1 MTTDAFQLGASLY
14 VPATHPKLGQIL
26 AGQEYPFLRS
36 VIVCTEDALRA
47 DEVEL
52 GIACLGQVL
61 AALPATPQL
70 KRFVRVRNPEVAAQV
85 SDLRGSGLLDGYVL
99 PKFSL
104 DVLPDYERA
113 LPQGLWMPTLET
125 REVFDPLAMRE
136 LRAALLG
143 HFSRI
148 LALRIGGNDLLALLG
163 MRRPEGLSI
172 YQTPIGTLIPQLM
185 MLFRPYGFALT
196 APVCDAWADP
206 AFLAAEVRQDLAMGL
221 VGKTAIHPAQV
232 PVIEAALKVS
242 SQDVRAA
249 ERLLAANAPAVFS
262 QNEQMYET
270 AVHRQWAVNVLARA
284 RLYGQTSS
292 HTSPHSE
299 TNIG

>member
-1 MTTDAFQLGASLY
+1 MTTDAYQLGASLY
-14 VPATHPKLGQIL
+14 VPATHPKLAAIL
-26 AGQEYPFLRS
+26 AGLEYPFLRS

-47 DEVEL
+47 DDIEPAMAQL
-52 GIACLGQVL
+52 ARVL
-61 AALPATPQL
+61 PQLPSTPQL
-70 KRFVRVRNPEVAAQV
+70 RRFVRVRNPELGARIAQ
-85 SDLRGSGLLDGYVL
+85 LPGAGLLDGYVL
-99 PKFSL
+99 PKFTL
-104 DVLPDYERA
+104 DTLPAYERA

-185 MLFRPYGFALT
+185 MIFRPYGFALT
-196 APVCDAWADP
+196 APVCDGWAAP
-206 AFLAAEVRQDLAMGL
+206 EFLASEVQQDLAMGL

-242 SQDVRAA
+242 AHDVRAA

-262 QNEQMYET
+262 QNQQMFET

-284 RLYGQTSS
+284 RLFGQVAA
-292 HTSPHSE
+292 
-299 TNIG
+299 